1 MKISREI
8 KTAIIVLLG
17 IVVFIFGFSY
27 LKGLSLLESYNTFYT
42 EFDYNALSS
51 SSPVTIKGNQVG
63 KISSIKY
70 DYSSGK
76 TRIAFTV
83 EDQLKFSKNSKI
95 RLYELGLMGG
105 NGIAIIPADDNDF
118 AKNGDFIQSEVEEGL
133 VKSLTSNF
141 SGLSSGLDSTL
152 KKADTL
158 LSNLNVVLKDNSEK
172 GLKHAVEE
180 LNITLQSFQKLSA
193 SANTLIAKNTDSIA
207 ALISNF
213 NKISEDLS
221 ILAEDLKGVKFSETI
236 ASLDTTLANLNSLLG
251 DLNNGEGTLGKLLS
265 DENLYDNLEGATKE
279 LEALLRDIKLH
290 PNRYTRILS
299 KKEIPYVED
308 ENQTN

>member
-1 MKISREI
+1 MKLSREI
-8 KTAIIVLLG
+8 KAALIVLLG

-27 LKGLSLLESYNTFYT
+27 LKGLSVLESTNTFYT
-42 EFDYNALSS
+42 EFDYNALTE

-63 KISSIKY
+63 KVSSINY
-70 DYSSGK
+70 DYETGK
-76 TRIAFTV
+76 TRVAFAV

-95 RLYELGLMGG
+95 RLYEMGLMGG
-105 NGIAIIPADDNDF
+105 NGLAIIPMDDNDI

-158 LSNLNVVLKDNSEK
+158 LTSLNMVLKDESEK

-180 LNITLQSFQKLSA
+180 LNTTLQSFQRLSA
-193 SANTLIAKNTDSIA
+193 SATNLIAKNTDSIA
-207 ALISNF
+207 VLISNF
-213 NKISEDLS
+213 NTISKDLS
-221 ILAEDLKGVKFSETI
+221 LLTNDLKGVQLSETI
-236 ASLDTTLANLNSLLG
+236 ASLDTTLANLNVLLG
-251 DLNNGEGTLGKLLS
+251 DLNEGEGTLGKLLN

-279 LEALLRDIKLH
+279 LESLLRDIKLH

-299 KKEIPYVED
+299 RKEIPYEGD
-308 ENQTN
+308 EN

>member
-1 MKISREI
+1 MKLSREI
-8 KTAIIVLLG
+8 KAALIILLG

-27 LKGLSLLESYNTFYT
+27 LKGLSILESTNTFYT
-42 EFDYNALSS
+42 EFDYNALTE
-51 SSPVTIKGNQVG
+51 SSPVTIKGNQIG
-63 KISSIKY
+63 KVSSIKY
-70 DYSSGK
+70 DYESGK
-76 TRIAFTV
+76 TRVAFTV

-95 RLYELGLMGG
+95 RLYEMGLMGG
-105 NGIAIIPADDNDF
+105 NGIAIIPANDNEI

-158 LSNLNVVLKDNSEK
+158 LTNLNIVLKDDSEK

-180 LNITLQSFQKLSA
+180 LNVTLQSFQTLSA

-207 ALISNF
+207 VLISNF
-213 NKISEDLS
+213 NKISKDLS
-221 ILAEDLKGVKFSETI
+221 LLTEDLKGVELSKTI
-236 ASLDTTLANLNSLLG
+236 ASLDSTLANLNSLLG
-251 DLNNGEGTLGKLLS
+251 ELNEGEGTFGKLLN
-265 DENLYDNLEGATKE
+265 DDNLYDNLEGATKE
-279 LEALLRDIKLH
+279 LESLLRDIKLH

-299 KKEIPYVED
+299 KKEIPYEET
-308 ENQTN
+308 EN